1 MIFSLLL
8 STAFAA
14 VPKSTVGSA
23 SFISLTTK
31 VSDDGTWEVTFDTSG
46 LNVDEYTVS
55 AAVGQFDATTAK
67 VNVVEAADKPD
78 TPDTPDVPDTPDTPD
93 TPTEPTTPGF
103 GALAALA
110 GLGAVAV
117 LLLRRE

>member
-1 MIFSLLL
+1 ML

-14 VPKSTVGSA
+14 VPKETVGSA
-23 SFISLTTK
+23 AFILVTTE
-31 VSDDGTWEVTFDTSG
+31 VAEDGSWEVTLDTSD
-46 LNVDEYTVS
+46 LNVDEYSLSVAIDSVTKKNVNI
-55 AAVGQFDATTAK
+55 
-67 VNVVEAADKPD
+67 NVVEAGD
-78 TPDTPDVPDTPDTPD
+78 
-93 TPTEPTTPGF
+93 EPVNPEQPEEPEQPEQPEEPVAPATPGF

>member
-1 MIFSLLL
+1 M

-14 VPKSTVGSA
+14 VPKETVGSA
-23 SFISLTTK
+23 SFISLITK
-31 VSDDGTWEVTFDTSG
+31 TDEDGNWEVTFDTSG
-46 LNVDEYTVS
+46 LNVDEYTVT
-55 AAVGQFDATTAK
+55 AAVQSLDTTTAK
-67 VNVVEAADKPD
+67 INVVEAAPEQPD
-78 TPDTPDVPDTPDTPD
+78 QPDVPGD
-93 TPTEPTTPGF
+93 EPEQPGDEPEAPETPGF